1 VRLKATDGARL
12 FRCCDIDIDIDIA
25 IVAWPLRPVWA

>member
-1 VRLKATDGARL
+1 VRLKAADGARL
-12 FRCCDIDIDIDIA
+12 FRCCDIDIDIA